1 MMYTSSSLP
10 NVCGH
15 QYGAAD
21 FKKGR
26 ASRLMMESD
35 LDIARRAKIR
45 PIEEVANK
53 LGLQGCDLVLQ
64 GPSIA
69 KISWGRLKQAGGENQ
84 GFLVLVTSVN
94 PTPFGEGKTVTTI
107 GLNQG
112 LNRRGHNATCV
123 IREPSMGP
131 VFGIKGGAAG
141 GGFSQVLPMEEINL
155 HFTGDLHA
163 VTMAHNLCSAMLDN
177 HLHRSNALNLDLD
190 RILWPRVI
198 DMNDRSL
205 REVTVGLGGKAN
217 GITRTERFDI
227 TASSEVMAILV
238 LSKDYADLRARLG
251 RIAIGVSTHGDLV
264 TAEDLGCAGAMALL
278 LRNALLPNLV
288 QTLEGDPA
296 FIHGGPFAN
305 IAHGNS
311 SIIGDSIA
319 FSCADYVVTEAGFG
333 AEMGAEKALQIK
345 AQAAGKVPDCLILN
359 VTVRA
364 MKLHGGGFSTGGGK
378 RPPKEELEG
387 ENVEATRSGATTN
400 LRRHVLNLS
409 STNVPVIVS
418 INRFSS
424 DTDAELEAIR
434 EEAIAAGAR
443 DVVIFEGHAKGG
455 EGAVNLADAVV
466 EACASHDAAG
476 RPYDPIVEPGMPA
489 DQTILRIATKVY
501 GAHTVDFSPEAIK
514 TLESLREWGLE
525 NLPVCMAKTQ
535 YSFSH
540 KPTELG
546 APIGF
551 TLPIRELRLNS
562 GAGFIVAVCGSMMT
576 MPGLPVRPA
585 AIDMDMDDDGRLTGV
600 FS

>member
-1 MMYTSSSLP
+1 
-10 NVCGH
+10 
-15 QYGAAD
+15 
-21 FKKGR
+21 
-26 ASRLMMESD
+26 MMESD
-35 LDIARRAKIR
+35 LSIARKAKIR

-53 LGLQGCDLVLQ
+53 LGLQSCDLVLQ

-69 KISWGRLKQAGGENQ
+69 KISWDRLKQAGGENQ

-177 HLHRSNALNLDLD
+177 HLHRSNSLDLDLD

-205 REVTVGLGGKAN
+205 REVTVGLGGKVN
-217 GITRTERFDI
+217 GIVRNERFDI

-251 RIAIGVSTHGDLV
+251 RIAIGVSTDGDLV

-345 AQAAGKVPDCLILN
+345 AKAAGKVPDCLILN

-378 RPPKEELEG
+378 RPPKEEIEG
-387 ENVEATRSGATTN
+387 ENVEATRGGAATN

-424 DTDAELEAIR
+424 DTDAEVEAIR

-466 EACASHDAAG
+466 EACAAHDAAG

-489 DQTILRIATKVY
+489 EQTILRIATKVY
-501 GAHTVDFSPEAIK
+501 GARTVDFSPEANK

-540 KPTELG
+540 EPTELG
-546 APIGF
+546 APMGF

-576 MPGLPVRPA
+576 MPGLPIRPA
-585 AIDMDMDDDGRLTGV
+585 AIDMDMDDDGGLTGV

>member
-1 MMYTSSSLP
+1 M
-10 NVCGH
+10 
-15 QYGAAD
+15 D
-21 FKKGR
+21 
-26 ASRLMMESD
+26 SD
-35 LDIARRAKIR
+35 LDIARNATTR
-45 PIEEVANK
+45 PIQQVADK
-53 LGLQGCDLVLQ
+53 LGLERSDLILQ
-64 GPSIA
+64 GSSIA
-69 KISWGRLKQAGGENQ
+69 KISWDRLKQAGEGKQ
-84 GFLVLVTSVN
+84 GFLILVTSVN

-177 HLHRSNALNLDLD
+177 HLHRGNDLNLDLD

-217 GITRTERFDI
+217 GIVRTERFDI
-227 TASSEVMAILV
+227 TAASEVMAILV

-251 RIAIGVSTHGDLV
+251 RIAIGVSSDGNLV

-311 SIIGDSIA
+311 SIIGDSLA
-319 FSCADYVVTEAGFG
+319 LSCADYVVTEAGFG
-333 AEMGAEKALQIK
+333 ADMGAEKALQIK
-345 AQAAGKVPDCLILN
+345 ARASGKVPDCIVLN

-364 MKLHGGGFSTGGGK
+364 MKLHGDGFSTGGGK
-378 RPPKEELEG
+378 RPPKEELEA
-387 ENVEATRSGATTN
+387 ENVEATRSGAATN
-400 LRRHVLNLS
+400 LRRHVRNLS
-409 STNVPVIVS
+409 STNLPVVVS
-418 INRFSS
+418 INRFAS
-424 DTDAELEAIR
+424 DTDAEVTAIR

-443 DVVIFEGHAKGG
+443 DVVVFEGHAKGG
-455 EGAVNLADAVV
+455 QGAVALADAVV
-466 EACASHDAAG
+466 EACAAHDSAG
-476 RPYDPIVEPGMPA
+476 RPYDPLVEPGMSA
-489 DQTILRIATKVY
+489 DQTIQSVATNVY
-501 GAHTVDFSPEAIK
+501 GADTVEFSPEAQN
-514 TLESLREWGLE
+514 TLELLQEWGLE

-540 KPTELG
+540 EGTALG
-546 APIGF
+546 APSGF

-576 MPGLPVRPA
+576 MPGLPIRPA
-585 AIDMDMDDDGRLTGV
+585 AMDMDMDADGRLTGV

>member
-1 MMYTSSSLP
+1 
-10 NVCGH
+10 
-15 QYGAAD
+15 
-21 FKKGR
+21 
-26 ASRLMMESD
+26 MMESD
-35 LDIARRAKIR
+35 LDIARKAKIR

-53 LGLQGCDLVLQ
+53 LGLQRCDLVLQ

-69 KISWGRLKQAGGENQ
+69 KISWDRLKQAGEENQ

-177 HLHRSNALNLDLD
+177 HLHRSNALKLDLD

-217 GITRTERFDI
+217 GIVRTERFDI

-251 RIAIGVSTHGDLV
+251 RITIGVSTDGDLV
-264 TAEDLGCAGAMALL
+264 TADDLGCAGAMALL

-387 ENVEATRSGATTN
+387 ENVEATRSGAATN

-409 STNVPVIVS
+409 STNIPVIVS

-424 DTDAELEAIR
+424 DTDAEIEAVR

-466 EACASHDAAG
+466 EACAAHDVAG
-476 RPYDPIVEPGMPA
+476 RPYDPIVESGMPA
-489 DQTILRIATKVY
+489 DQTILQIATKVY
-501 GAHTVDFSPEAIK
+501 GAHTVDFSPEANK

-540 KPTELG
+540 EPTELG
-546 APIGF
+546 APTGF

>member
-1 MMYTSSSLP
+1 M
-10 NVCGH
+10 
-15 QYGAAD
+15 D
-21 FKKGR
+21 
-26 ASRLMMESD
+26 SD
-35 LDIARRAKIR
+35 LDIARKATTL
-45 PIEEVANK
+45 PIQEVADK
-53 LGLQGCDLVLQ
+53 LGLERSDLILQ
-64 GPSIA
+64 GSSIA
-69 KISWGRLKQAGGENQ
+69 KISWDRLKQAGEGKQ
-84 GFLVLVTSVN
+84 GFLILVTSVN

-177 HLHRSNALNLDLD
+177 HLHRGNKLDLD
-190 RILWPRVI
+190 LNRILWPRVI

-217 GITRTERFDI
+217 GIVRTERFDI
-227 TASSEVMAILV
+227 TAASEVMAILV

-251 RIAIGVSTHGDLV
+251 RIAIGVSTDGGLV

-311 SIIGDSIA
+311 SIIGDSLA
-319 FSCADYVVTEAGFG
+319 LSCADYVVTEAGFG
-333 AEMGAEKALQIK
+333 ADMGAEKALQIK
-345 AQAAGKVPDCLILN
+345 AQAAGKVPDCLVLN

-364 MKLHGGGFSTGGGK
+364 MKLHGDGFSTGGGK
-378 RPPKEELEG
+378 RPPKEELEA
-387 ENVEATRSGATTN
+387 ENVEATRSGAATN
-400 LRRHVLNLS
+400 LRRHVRNLS
-409 STNVPVIVS
+409 STNVPVVVS
-418 INRFSS
+418 INRFAS
-424 DTDAELEAIR
+424 DTDAEIEAIR
-434 EEAIAAGAR
+434 EEAVAAGAR
-443 DVVIFEGHAKGG
+443 DVVVFEGHAKGG
-455 EGAVNLADAVV
+455 QGAVALADAVV

-476 RPYDPIVEPGMPA
+476 RPYDAIVEPGLPA
-489 DQTILRIATKVY
+489 DQTILRVATNVY
-501 GAHTVDFSPEAIK
+501 GAHTVDFSPEAHK
-514 TLESLREWGLE
+514 TLELLREWGLE

-540 KPTELG
+540 EGTVLG
-546 APIGF
+546 APTGF

-576 MPGLPVRPA
+576 MPGLPIRPA
-585 AIDMDMDDDGRLTGV
+585 AMDMDMDEDGRLTGV

>member
-1 MMYTSSSLP
+1 
-10 NVCGH
+10 
-15 QYGAAD
+15 
-21 FKKGR
+21 
-26 ASRLMMESD
+26 MMESD
-35 LDIARRAKIR
+35 LSIARKAKIR
-45 PIEEVANK
+45 PIKEVAKK

-69 KISWGRLKQAGGENQ
+69 KISWDRLKQAGGENQ

-177 HLHRSNALNLDLD
+177 HLHRSNSLDLDLD

-217 GITRTERFDI
+217 GIVRNERFDI

-251 RIAIGVSTHGDLV
+251 RIAIGVSTGGDLV

-345 AQAAGKVPDCLILN
+345 AKAAGKVPDCLILN

-378 RPPKEELEG
+378 RPPKEEIEG
-387 ENVEATRSGATTN
+387 ENVEATRGGAATN

-424 DTDAELEAIR
+424 DTDAEVEAIR

-466 EACASHDAAG
+466 EACAAHDAAG

-489 DQTILRIATKVY
+489 EQTILRIATKVY
-501 GAHTVDFSPEAIK
+501 GARTVDFSPEANK

-540 KPTELG
+540 EPTELG

-585 AIDMDMDDDGRLTGV
+585 AIDMDMDDDGGLTGV